1 MLIELEGELRTFSKF
16 PAAKSKDELSRGMA
30 FILSRIPAF
39 HAGTVEG

>member
-16 PAAKSKDELSRGMA
+16 PAAKSKDELSREWHL
-30 FILSRIPAF
+30 FFRVSPRF